1 MAETP
6 IRYSTSTDNRSTN
19 TSEEEEDAVG
29 APPIIILAEH
39 MATQVLLRSIDRTP
53 VQVQHTARHGGGHQP
68 GTRSRQCQV
77 TSVTSTNR
85 QFTCSIPGC

>member
-6 IRYSTSTDNRSTN
+6 IRYSTSTDNRST
-19 TSEEEEDAVG
+19 TTDEEEGAVG
-29 APPIIILAEH
+29 AQHFILPAQH
-39 MATQVLLRSIDRTP
+39 TAMQALLRSTDRTP